1 MNEKRA
7 TSQDVARL
15 AGVSR
20 TTVSFVLNNI
30 QGVKI
35 SEATRAKI
43 HNAAR
48 ELNYLPNVSGRKLVS
63 GKSNTIGLVLLQSF
77 VQVQADANL
86 INVMLGVEKA
96 ASEFGYHVLLKHL
109 EKNVSSYTHLIRE
122 NSVDGIILS
131 GPRKDDENLIRM
143 YHEGFPVVL
152 MGQLPGSDLP
162 SVDIDNQKAAAEIVS
177 HLISL
182 NHRHIAMIT
191 NAPIEFTSA
200 QQRISGYQEAL
211 RAGGIEPDPAYIK
224 AGNYTPESGRLA
236 MKVLLET
243 IPHLS
248 AVFIASDVVAIGAIQ
263 AITDA
268 GLRIPQDISVAGFDD
283 IPLAGYF
290 TPPLTTMRLPS
301 SELGFAAGKQLLRIL
316 QGEKLETTPI
326 ILKSDLIVRSSSL
339 AKENSR

>member
-1 MNEKRA
+1 
-7 TSQDVARL
+7 
-15 AGVSR
+15 
-20 TTVSFVLNNI
+20 
-30 QGVKI
+30 
-35 SEATRAKI
+35 
-43 HNAAR
+43 
-48 ELNYLPNVSGRKLVS
+48 
-63 GKSNTIGLVLLQSF
+63 
-77 VQVQADANL
+77 
-86 INVMLGVEKA
+86 
-96 ASEFGYHVLLKHL
+96 
-109 EKNVSSYTHLIRE
+109 
-122 NSVDGIILS
+122 
-131 GPRKDDENLIRM
+131 
-143 YHEGFPVVL
+143 
-152 MGQLPGSDLP
+152 
-162 SVDIDNQKAAAEIVS
+162 
-177 HLISL
+177 
-182 NHRHIAMIT
+182 
-191 NAPIEFTSA
+191 
-200 QQRISGYQEAL
+200 
-211 RAGGIEPDPAYIK
+211 
-224 AGNYTPESGRLA
+224 